1 MIFLK
6 RILLLNYE
14 FPPIGGGGG
23 VASKKI
29 AMIFIENGY
38 HVDCIT
44 TRYKGQKRM
53 EEVDGISVYR
63 VSIPCRNNKSVASI
77 VSLIL
82 FPFLSLY
89 SACKLCMKNKYEF
102 IKTHFAIPTGPLG
115 IILSKIFKI
124 RNILFIY
131 GGDIYD
137 PTKRYSPHNNGI
149 LHCVVQWVLNYSDII
164 ISDSQDIKMHAK
176 QYYKINKQIFVIPL
190 PYQKVTY
197 QKISREL
204 LGLEMGVKYLI
215 SVGRMVERKGYK
227 LLLNAVSLIKDDAL
241 RLIIVGDG
249 PQRQELVKLAG
260 KLGLGDRVIFTG
272 FVSEEIKFQ
281 FLAVS
286 DIYIL
291 SSYHEGFGIVL
302 QEAMQVGLPIITS
315 NNGGQKDFVINGNN
329 GIYFESGNMQDMCDK
344 IKYLLDNNELIRV
357 IQKNNL
363 EKVEEFSQSRIYKV
377 YTRLLE
383 SI

>member
-1 MIFLK
+1 
-6 RILLLNYE
+6 
-14 FPPIGGGGG
+14 
-23 VASKKI
+23 
-29 AMIFIENGY
+29 
-38 HVDCIT
+38 
-44 TRYKGQKRM
+44 
-53 EEVDGISVYR
+53 
-63 VSIPCRNNKSVASI
+63 
-77 VSLIL
+77 
-82 FPFLSLY
+82 
-89 SACKLCMKNKYEF
+89 
-102 IKTHFAIPTGPLG
+102 
-115 IILSKIFKI
+115 
-124 RNILFIY
+124 
-131 GGDIYD
+131 
-137 PTKRYSPHNNGI
+137 
-149 LHCVVQWVLNYSDII
+149 
-164 ISDSQDIKMHAK
+164 MHAK
-176 QYYKINKQIFVIPL
+176 QYYKINKQIVVIPL